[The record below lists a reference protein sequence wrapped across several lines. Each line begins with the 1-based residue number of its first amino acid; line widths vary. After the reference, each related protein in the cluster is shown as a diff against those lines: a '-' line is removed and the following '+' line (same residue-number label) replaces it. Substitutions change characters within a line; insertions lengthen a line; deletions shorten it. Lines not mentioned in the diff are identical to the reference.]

1 MVFEIFSKSTQHL
14 AKMKKILLII
24 FMLYNFT
31 CINAQNLNLETNTGI
46 ISTYALAD
54 IQKITFSSLEVIT
67 QLSNGNTETAPFTD
81 VKHLYFSDIVVTSIS
96 DKSKPINLTL
106 AINPNPVN
114 DYLNISFFTEH
125 VGNTLIEI
133 YDLQGNIIKSDNQ
146 NIVLAGKQSIRLSMN
161 NANGSKITTGFY
173 FLKFT
178 NNGNSVVKPLV
189 IAN

>member
-1 MVFEIFSKSTQHL
+1 
-14 AKMKKILLII
+14 MKKILLII
-24 FMLYNFT
+24 VMLYYFT

-54 IQKITFSSLEVIT
+54 IQKITFSSLDVIT
-67 QLSNGNTETAPFTD
+67 QLSNGNIETAPFTD

-96 DKSKPINLTL
+96 GKSKPINLTL
-106 AINPNPVN
+106 ALNPNPVN
-114 DYLNISFFTEH
+114 DYLKISFFTEQL
-125 VGNTLIEI
+125 GRALIEI
-133 YDLQGNIIKSDNQ
+133 YDLQGNLIKSDNQ
-146 NIVLAGKQSIRLSMN
+146 NIGLAGKQSISVSMN
-161 NANGSKITTGFY
+161 NANGSKITNGFY